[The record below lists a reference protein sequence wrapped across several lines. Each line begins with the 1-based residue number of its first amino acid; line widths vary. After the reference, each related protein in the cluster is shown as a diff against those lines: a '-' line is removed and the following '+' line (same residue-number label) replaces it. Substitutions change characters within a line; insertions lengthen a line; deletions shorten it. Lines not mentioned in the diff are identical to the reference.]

1 MREPLVFLLQ
11 LLITGIAVGG
21 VYALMALGFVLIYKA
36 SNVVNFGPGE
46 LVLFGAYVSWAT
58 ILQMR
63 FPLSIALPLTLLT
76 SIALGLIIERGVLRP
91 LIGQPIISV
100 IMVTFGF
107 ASVIRGVLNMVWG
120 SDTRPFP
127 ALFSSVPFHLGP
139 VPVSPVH
146 LWSFV
151 IVILLLGCFSLFF
164 KLSLTGTAMR
174 ATADNQQVALSL
186 GVSVKRMFA
195 LSWCIATVVS
205 TLSGIIL
212 GSVRGGVDFSLA
224 DLGLKVFPV
233 VILGGLDSVMGAIV
247 GGVLIGVLENLSGG
261 YLDPIFG
268 GGVKEVAPFAV
279 VVVILLFRPYG
290 LFGKPEIERV

>member
-1 MREPLVFLLQ
+1 MNEHVVFMLQ
-11 LLITGIAVGG
+11 LIITGIAVGG
-21 VYALMALGFVLIYKA
+21 VYSLMALGFVLIYKA
-36 SNVVNFGPGE
+36 SSVVNFGPGE
-46 LVLFGAYVSWAT
+46 LVLFGAYISWAT
-58 ILQMR
+58 ILQMKL
-63 FPLSIALPLTLLT
+63 PLYVALPVTLLVA
-76 SIALGLIIERGVLRP
+76 IGLGIVIERGVLRP

-107 ASVIRGVLNMVWG
+107 ASVIRGVLNMTWG

-127 ALFSSVPFHLGP
+127 VLFSPEPFHLGP

-151 IVILLLGCFSLFF
+151 TVMVLLAAFTLFF
-164 KLSLTGTAMR
+164 RFSVTGMAMR

-186 GVSVKRMFA
+186 GVSVKWIFA

-205 TLSGIIL
+205 SLAGIIL

-233 VILGGLDSVMGAIV
+233 VILGGLDSVAGAII

-268 GGVKEVAPFAV
+268 GGVKEVAPFVAL
-279 VVVILLFRPYG
+279 VIILMIRPYG
-290 LFGKPEIERV
+290 LFGKVEIERV